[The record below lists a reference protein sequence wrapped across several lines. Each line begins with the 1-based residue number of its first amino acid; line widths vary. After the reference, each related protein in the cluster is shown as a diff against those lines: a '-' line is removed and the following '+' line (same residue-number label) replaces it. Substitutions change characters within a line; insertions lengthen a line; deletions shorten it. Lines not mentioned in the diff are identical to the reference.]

1 MRMLDVLGLSLD
13 RTEFLLEPGGQ
24 HAPATLVVDNAGSV
38 VDEFRLYVEGLDPG
52 LCSLEP
58 DMVRLFP
65 GSQGSTTLR
74 VRAPEGALAGTYRFR
89 VVATCSRD
97 PSLTASVD
105 ASLQIATVGG
115 IELEAVPQRLRG
127 RRRASGRLHVRNHRN
142 THSPLRLLVND
153 PEALLRFQLVPPE
166 LVLPPGAEASVRL
179 QVRLPRA
186 RLTGPGRE
194 HPFSVTLL
202 EGDNLL
208 APPLAA
214 TSGQVVQ
221 LPLIA
226 WLAGLAAL
234 IGSYAL
240 TVLMLLL
247 LVAVGIWYLGAPGEP
262 AQQPLVNAGAA
273 QAVAEPEIPLVAA
286 APPEAPAGAL
296 SLAATASHAASAN
309 APGSGGAVA
318 AAARAA
324 RATAVQTPTPR
335 VPVIVRFGL
344 AAPSG
349 EPSPSVPLQWTVR
362 GASSVSL
369 EQTSPAAS
377 DPLNPYDVVERRDY
391 TLRASN
397 AVGQNAQSLSVF
409 VVRPPAIDNFSVDR
423 SDITIGQNVY
433 LLWHT
438 SRALRVFLDDTPL
451 DAIEAGS
458 LTLQPVETHTYT
470 LRAENGAGQ
479 VQQSL
484 TVSVNPPPTPTP
496 TATPRPTPVVRR

>member
-1 MRMLDVLGLSLD
+1 MRVGDGVGLSLEH
-13 RTEFLLEPGGQ
+13 TEFLLEPGG
-24 HAPATLVVDNAGSV
+24 HHLPATLVVDNAGPI

-52 LCSLEP
+52 LSSLEP
-58 DMVRLFP
+58 DVVRLFP
-65 GSQGSTTLR
+65 HSQTTATLT
-74 VRAPEGALAGTYRFR
+74 VRAPDAALAGTYRFR

-97 PSLTASVD
+97 PSITASVD
-105 ASLQIATVGG
+105 ASLEIATVGG
-115 IELEAVPQRLRG
+115 IELEAVPSRLRG
-127 RRRASGRLHVRNHRN
+127 RRRASSRLYVRNHRN
-142 THSPLRLLVND
+142 THSPLRLLVTD

-166 LVLPPGAEASVRL
+166 LMLPPGASATVRL
-179 QVRLPRA
+179 LVQLPRA

-194 HPFSVTLL
+194 HQFAAVLL

-221 LPLIA
+221 LPLVA

-234 IGSYAL
+234 AGRWAL
-240 TVLMLLL
+240 TALMLLL

-262 AQQPLVNAGAA
+262 MPQPL
-273 QAVAEPEIPLVAA
+273 AEAPALTVPEPPPIAA
-286 APPEAPAGAL
+286 APPAAPAGAL
-296 SLAATASHAASAN
+296 GLAAAASQSAPAN
-309 APGSGGAVA
+309 AAGTGGAVG

-324 RATAVQTPTPR
+324 RTTAVRTPTPQ
-335 VPVIVRFGL
+335 VPVIARFGL

-362 GASSVSL
+362 GASAVSL
-369 EQTSPAAS
+369 EQNRPTGS
-377 DPLNPYDVVERRDY
+377 DPLNAYDAIERRDY

-397 AVGQNAQSLSVF
+397 AIGQQAQSLSVF
-409 VVRPPAIDNFSVDR
+409 VVRPPAIDDFSVDR
-423 SDITIGQNVY
+423 SEITTGQNVY
-433 LLWHT
+433 LLWRT
-438 SRALRVFLDDTPL
+438 ARALRAFLDDTPL

-458 LTLQPVETHTYT
+458 VTLQPAETHTYT

-479 VQQSL
+479 VEQSV
-484 TVSVNPPPTPTP
+484 TVSVSPPPTPTP